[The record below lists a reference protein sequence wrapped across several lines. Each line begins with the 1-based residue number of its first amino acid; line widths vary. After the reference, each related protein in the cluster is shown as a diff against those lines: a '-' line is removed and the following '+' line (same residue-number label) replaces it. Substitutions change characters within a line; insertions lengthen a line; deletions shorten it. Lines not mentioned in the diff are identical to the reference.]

1 MTWEPKENAWDA
13 YIKFEKRM
21 QDDEKCLGILER
33 YIDVFPKA
41 QSYLKLAKFLE
52 KQKMWKKTREVYEKA
67 MGELGKEALDEEF
80 LLNFIQFEIKSKE
93 FERVKVLFQY
103 GLEKI

>member
-1 MTWEPKENAWDA
+1 
-13 YIKFEKRM
+13 
-21 QDDEKCLGILER
+21 
-33 YIDVFPKA
+33 
-41 QSYLKLAKFLE
+41 LAKFLE

-93 FERVKVLFQY
+93 FERVKVLF
-103 GLEKI
+103 